1 MSYHRLRFSTE
12 AEARS
17 FLVSAGIENSDGQ
30 VHMPGVSVVHLGPIR
45 PDGCPGCLNAP
56 TSEAPASCAV
66 AAGIGPCPA
75 ACWHVD
81 VWGELPDDPLPG
93 EITVSD
99 PKHTSL

>member
-30 VHMPGVSVVHLGPIR
+30 VHMPGVSVVHLGPLH

-56 TSEAPASCAV
+56 TAEAPDSCAV
-66 AAGIGPCPA
+66 AAGTGPCPA

-81 VWGELPDDPLPG
+81 VITPGDEPLPG
-93 EITVSD
+93 EIVVNS
-99 PKHTSL
+99 PKHTFL

>member
-1 MSYHRLRFSTE
+1 MSYHRLRFQTE
-12 AEARS
+12 AEAHAA
-17 FLVSAGIENSDGQ
+17 LVAVGAETPEGGVSTTGI
-30 VHMPGVSVVHLGPIR
+30 SVVHLGPIR

-66 AAGIGPCPA
+66 AAGTGPCPA

-93 EITVSD
+93 EIIVST
-99 PKHTSL
+99 PKHTAL